1 MKLKRLS
8 ISNCNWVEDLE
19 IEVRHNLVIIGPNGS
34 GKTTVLLCLEMLLGM
49 DDQCLCESIAED
61 FIRDKTKPLFIEAA
75 LDDLRADELAVFA
88 EEVDTHK
95 GNELLI
101 RLEASIRGT
110 DVIVS
115 HYFPNCKDRRHPTQ
129 AQQNAIGWVLLDAQ
143 SSAMAIFDA
152 LPNGANILAIDEPEA
167 HLHPSSQ
174 RSLAKLLKQ
183 EAGQKI
189 IVTHSPTIA
198 GSFEPDE
205 IVVIRADGFATQP
218 KRGFLNKESSMTV
231 RWWVGRRLEPLTAG
245 IVVAVEGPSDR
256 IIVNRVADVLG
267 IDLDER
273 DIVVVE
279 TDGCGNMRVVESIF
293 GSGGFNIP
301 LFELVDDDN
310 REDIARRIGADPTD
324 LADLAAHHVFI
335 SCNDLEDEYVHAI
348 GAKKLWEKI
357 KAMKTFSKT
366 AMRQCKR
373 GPDGSP
379 SEADLAEFIRVRT
392 SRKIPSALV
401 AASHRRRNAPK
412 VPHQCDPGERC
423 PPEVSKRASRRDGE
437 ALRLKALTP
446 PLSNQRE
453 AIRGRQGRHE
463 RLPSESAELLLR
475 LNNNQ
480 LYMLF

>member
-8 ISNCNWVEDLE
+8 IFNCNWVKDLE
-19 IEVRHNLVIIGPNGS
+19 IEVRQNLVLIGPNGS
-34 GKTTVLLCLEMLLGM
+34 GKTTVLLCLEMLLDM
-49 DDQCLCESIAED
+49 DGQCLCESITED
-61 FIRDKTKPLFIEAA
+61 FIRDKTKPLLIEAA
-75 LDDLRADELAVFA
+75 LDELSADELTAFA
-88 EEVDTHK
+88 DEVDAQ
-95 GNELLI
+95 GDNELVI
-101 RLEASIRGT
+101 RLEVAMQDE

-115 HYFPNCKDRRHPTQ
+115 HYFPHCGTRKHPTR
-129 AQQNAIGWVLLDAQ
+129 AQQDSIGWMLLDAQ

-183 EAGQKI
+183 VAAQKI

-205 IVVIRADGFATQP
+205 IVVIRADGSATQP
-218 KRGFLNKESSMTV
+218 RRGFLNKESSMTV

-293 GSGGFNIP
+293 GGGGFNIP
-301 LFELVDDDN
+301 LFELVDEDN
-310 REDIARRIGADPTD
+310 REDIAARVGADPTD

-335 SCNDLEDEYVHAI
+335 SCNDLEDEYVRAI
-348 GAKKLWEKI
+348 GAKELWEKI
-357 KAMKTFSKT
+357 KALKTFSKT
-366 AMRQCKR
+366 AMRQCRR

-401 AASHRRRNAPK
+401 AASLINAENAP
-412 VPHQCDPGERC
+412 
-423 PPEVSKRASRRDGE
+423 EVQSVTR
-437 ALRLKALTP
+437 LLKALTF
-446 PLSNQRE
+446 E
-453 AIRGRQGRHE
+453 
-463 RLPSESAELLLR
+463 
-475 LNNNQ
+475 
-480 LYMLF
+480 

>member
-1 MKLKRLS
+1 MKLNHLR
-8 ISNCNWVEDLE
+8 ISNCSWIEDLD
-19 IEVRHNLVIIGPNGS
+19 IEVRQNLVLIGPNGS

-49 DDQCLCESIAED
+49 DDQCLCESIPED
-61 FIRDKTKPLFIEAA
+61 FIRDMAQPLSVEAA

-129 AQQNAIGWVLLDAQ
+129 AQQNAIGWMLLNDQA
-143 SSAMAIFDA
+143 SAMAIIDA
-152 LPNGANILAIDEPEA
+152 FPKDANILAIDEPEA

-183 EAGQKI
+183 EDGQKI

-205 IVVIRADGFATQP
+205 IVVIRSDGFATQP
-218 KRGFLNKESSMTV
+218 KRGFLNKELSMMA
-231 RWWVGRRLEPLTAG
+231 RWWVGRQLEPLTAG
-245 IVVAVEGPSDR
+245 IVIAVEGASDR
-256 IIVNRVADVLG
+256 IIVNRVASVLG
-267 IDLDER
+267 IDLDQH

-279 TDGCGNMRVVESIF
+279 TDGCGNMRVMESIF

-310 REDIARRIGADPTD
+310 REDIARRIGADFTD
-324 LADLAAHHVFI
+324 LADLAAHHVYI

-357 KAMKTFSKT
+357 KAMKIFSKT
-366 AMRQCKR
+366 AMRQCKIGR
-373 GPDGSP
+373 DGSP
-379 SEADLAEFIRVRT
+379 TEASLAEFIRERT

-401 AASHRRRNAPK
+401 AASLIDSENAPK
-412 VPHQCDPGERC
+412 VQSVAH
-423 PPEVSKRASRRDGE
+423 
-437 ALRLKALTP
+437 LLKALP
-446 PLSNQRE
+446 FE
-453 AIRGRQGRHE
+453 
-463 RLPSESAELLLR
+463 
-475 LNNNQ
+475 
-480 LYMLF
+480 